1 MAELGVETQRLVMP
15 TRTNLDALDGVL
27 SAGAALVDMKRQ
39 VDRVEQELRTLRAQ
53 RETYVAPL
61 QRGARSESLTSNG
74 TSVVTRR
81 QE

>member
-1 MAELGVETQRLVMP
+1 MAELGVETQRLIMP
-15 TRTNLDALDGVL
+15 TRTNVDTLDGVL
-27 SAGAALVDMKRQ
+27 AAGAALVDMKRQ

-53 RETYVAPL
+53 REGYVAPL
-61 QRGARSESLTSNG
+61 HRGSRSESVTSTG